1 VSTLKHGAWTPS
13 HTLELIK
20 AIRFLCTFEEHHGI
34 IVSVL
39 WEMVVCTNAN
49 VKISV
54 ASLFKVL
61 ATYVDR
67 KVASTQILPA
77 LITLGS
83 DPNLNVKYSSI
94 DAFGAVA

>member
-1 VSTLKHGAWTPS
+1 MSTLKHGAWTPS

-49 VKISV
+49 VKISA

-61 ATYVDR
+61 AAYVDG